1 MIFPFVRCTIF
12 LFFPLFLLGQTFKEI
27 TLPVSNAQK
36 TFSDPFTG
44 GMKCPQYSETDVNN
58 DGITDIYV
66 FDRVGNIHSV
76 YLGKR
81 KMAGEEKVNYVF
93 SPEYVTHFP
102 PAESWVLLRDYDKD
116 GISDFFAYSDIPG
129 VDGIQ
134 VWKGFYN
141 ENKMLAFKRI
151 NFKAPYNIIF
161 FPLFVG
167 GQSNLYVTRIDIP
180 ALDDIDGDGDLD
192 IVTFNI
198 NGGFAEFY
206 RNESVEKN
214 FKNDS
219 LLFRLDSQCWG
230 GFYESGSSTRI
241 DFSPAPGICYK
252 ITPGELAGNLRHSGS
267 TLLTLDLD
275 GDGDK
280 ELFLGDISFP
290 NITLLTNGGNAKT
303 AWMNKQDNY
312 FPMYD
317 FPVDLPSFPAS
328 FALDVNQD
336 SLKDLIFAPNAI
348 FNSID
353 EGAFLYYKN
362 IGTKDKAVFTLVEKN
377 FLTDNTL
384 DIGKGASPTF
394 ADINGDGLLDMVVG
408 NYGNFKEPGVY
419 PSGLFYFENNGSYA
433 KPSFILKDSNFLS
446 LNRFNSVSRDFSPVF
461 ADMDGDGDEDVLIGD
476 ESGQL
481 FYGENMAGK
490 GKPLKIDQFVYP
502 FMDIDVGLYATPFI
516 FDVNTD
522 GLPDLLVGER
532 GGNINY
538 FQNIGSKSR
547 PFFDAN
553 ADIMPNANRWGGVN
567 TNKPG
572 YLNGST
578 APIMFYTSEG
588 LRLLTGSDDKGLLLY
603 EVSEANQKFNLI
615 ENGLNSLKNGFQ
627 VKPALADLNN
637 DGLYELL
644 VGNARGGL
652 QLYQTS
658 WKKLTTNTKEINNAA
673 EEQIIVYPNPSDD
686 FIHLKYASANSFSK
700 GKISIF
706 DVLGRCLLQW
716 KNYIEN
722 SPINIST
729 LPNGFY
735 KIQIEDGLKKYYT
748 PFIR

>member
-1 MIFPFVRCTIF
+1 
-12 LFFPLFLLGQTFKEI
+12 
-27 TLPVSNAQK
+27 
-36 TFSDPFTG
+36 
-44 GMKCPQYSETDVNN
+44 
-58 DGITDIYV
+58 
-66 FDRVGNIHSV
+66 
-76 YLGKR
+76 
-81 KMAGEEKVNYVF
+81 
-93 SPEYVTHFP
+93 
-102 PAESWVLLRDYDKD
+102 
-116 GISDFFAYSDIPG
+116 
-129 VDGIQ
+129 
-134 VWKGFYN
+134 
-141 ENKMLAFKRI
+141 
-151 NFKAPYNIIF
+151 
-161 FPLFVG
+161 
-167 GQSNLYVTRIDIP
+167 
-180 ALDDIDGDGDLD
+180 
-192 IVTFNI
+192 
-198 NGGFAEFY
+198 
-206 RNESVEKN
+206 
-214 FKNDS
+214 
-219 LLFRLDSQCWG
+219 
-230 GFYESGSSTRI
+230 
-241 DFSPAPGICYK
+241 
-252 ITPGELAGNLRHSGS
+252 
-267 TLLTLDLD
+267 
-275 GDGDK
+275 
-280 ELFLGDISFP
+280 
-290 NITLLTNGGNAKT
+290 
-303 AWMNKQDNY
+303 
-312 FPMYD
+312 MYD

-353 EGAFLYYKN
+353 EGAFLFYKN

-377 FLTDNTL
+377 FLTENTL

-394 ADINGDGLLDMVVG
+394 ADINGDGLLDLVVG
-408 NYGNFKEPGVY
+408 NYGNFIEPGVY
-419 PSGLFYFENNGSYA
+419 PSGLFYFENNGSFA

-446 LNRFNSVSRDFSPVF
+446 LNRFNSISRDFSPVF

-502 FMDIDVGLYATPFI
+502 YMDIDVGLYATPFV
-516 FDVNTD
+516 FDVNND

-532 GGNINY
+532 SGNINY

-553 ADIMPNANRWGGVN
+553 ADIIPNVNRWGGVN

-652 QLYQTS
+652 QLYQTP
-658 WKKLTTNTKEINNAA
+658 WKKLTTNTKEIKNVV
-673 EEQIIVYPNPSDD
+673 EDEIIVYPNPSDD
-686 FIHLKYASANSFSK
+686 FIHLKYASAKSFSNV
-700 GKISIF
+700 KISIF
-706 DVLGRCLLQW
+706 DVLCRCLMTLE
-716 KNYIEN
+716 NYNEN

-735 KIQIEDGLKKYYT
+735 NIQIEDGVKKYYT

>member
-1 MIFPFVRCTIF
+1 M
-12 LFFPLFLLGQTFKEI
+12 
-27 TLPVSNAQK
+27 
-36 TFSDPFTG
+36 
-44 GMKCPQYSETDVNN
+44 
-58 DGITDIYV
+58 
-66 FDRVGNIHSV
+66 
-76 YLGKR
+76 
-81 KMAGEEKVNYVF
+81 
-93 SPEYVTHFP
+93 
-102 PAESWVLLRDYDKD
+102 
-116 GISDFFAYSDIPG
+116 
-129 VDGIQ
+129 
-134 VWKGFYN
+134 
-141 ENKMLAFKRI
+141 
-151 NFKAPYNIIF
+151 
-161 FPLFVG
+161 
-167 GQSNLYVTRIDIP
+167 
-180 ALDDIDGDGDLD
+180 
-192 IVTFNI
+192 
-198 NGGFAEFY
+198 
-206 RNESVEKN
+206 
-214 FKNDS
+214 
-219 LLFRLDSQCWG
+219 
-230 GFYESGSSTRI
+230 
-241 DFSPAPGICYK
+241 
-252 ITPGELAGNLRHSGS
+252 
-267 TLLTLDLD
+267 
-275 GDGDK
+275 
-280 ELFLGDISFP
+280 
-290 NITLLTNGGNAKT
+290 
-303 AWMNKQDNY
+303 
-312 FPMYD
+312 
-317 FPVDLPSFPAS
+317 
-328 FALDVNQD
+328 
-336 SLKDLIFAPNAI
+336 
-348 FNSID
+348 
-353 EGAFLYYKN
+353 
-362 IGTKDKAVFTLVEKN
+362 EKN
-377 FLTDNTL
+377 FLTENTL

-394 ADINGDGLLDMVVG
+394 ADINGDGLLDLVAG
-408 NYGNFKEPGVY
+408 NYGNFIEPGVY

-461 ADMDGDGDEDVLIGD
+461 ADMDGDGDEDALIGD

-673 EEQIIVYPNPSDD
+673 EKQIIVYPNPSDD